1 MGVSCFLLFSIHG
14 LLSVF
19 RQSMS
24 VCACVFPV
32 CLHVLAHAG
41 ICERDSLLHMLCWHL
56 WCRRGRGVWRSS
68 VCATDHMQLL
78 LLTQPPHPFLPS
90 KKTLVLSASALRSRC
105 GISQRTRLQ
114 SDQLFKLQVSAS
126 GETHV
131 YVYLWFL
138 HISSLHTKKWL
149 IMP

>member
-1 MGVSCFLLFSIHG
+1 MGVACFLLFSIHG

-32 CLHVLAHAG
+32 CLHVLAHAC
-41 ICERDSLLHMLCWHL
+41 ICERDSSTC
-56 WCRRGRGVWRSS
+56 CVGICGAGGAGVCGGAVC